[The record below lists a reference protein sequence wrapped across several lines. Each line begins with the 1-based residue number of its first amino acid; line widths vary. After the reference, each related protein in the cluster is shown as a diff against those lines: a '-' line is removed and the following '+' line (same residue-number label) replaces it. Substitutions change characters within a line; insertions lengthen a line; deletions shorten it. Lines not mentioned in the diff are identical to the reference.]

1 MKNTVLLFIAFT
13 INLGFFIGCAQ
24 TDNVDKIA
32 TPDTVESIDD
42 RENEEMERTEEDDNE
57 DMQEITPKDFVMD
70 MGAGWNLGNAMD
82 TEDEDETAWGNPLT
96 TKAMIDEIAK
106 KGFKTLRLPVTWRFH
121 MGSAPDYVIE
131 KEWLDKVEAIANFAL
146 DNDMYVILNI
156 HHDEA
161 WIIPTYE
168 KAPAVKE
175 QLTKVWT
182 QIANRFKSYNEYLI
196 FETLN
201 EPRHEDTPEEW
212 NGGTAEG
219 RDAVNQ
225 FHQVSLD
232 AIRATGGNNATRKI
246 MVSTYAASTSQ
257 NALDAYTVPND
268 DENVLVSVHSYF
280 PYLFALEGSDP
291 TWGTEA
297 DKSELTQELN
307 KIYEKFEKEGRA
319 VVMGEWGSTFSDNPE
334 DRLAH
339 AEFYANGC
347 VERGICPVWWDNGN
361 LDEFAIFN
369 RNTLEWNYP
378 EIADA
383 IVKAVKDRNSMG
395 KTN

>member
-32 TPDTVESIDD
+32 APDTVESIDD
-42 RENEEMERTEEDDNE
+42 RENEEMGRTEEDDNE

-175 QLTKVWT
+175 QLTKVWK
-182 QIANRFKSYNEYLI
+182 QIAHRFKSYNEHLI

-225 FHQVSLD
+225 YHQVSLD

-257 NALDAYTVPND
+257 NALDAYAVPNN
-268 DENVLVSVHSYF
+268 DENVIVSVHSYF

-319 VVMGEWGSTFSDNPE
+319 VVMGEWGSTFSGNPE

-383 IVKAVKDRNSMG
+383 IVNAVKDRNSMEQ
-395 KTN
+395 TE